1 MEKVTPMMAQYHKI
15 KEIHKDAILM
25 FRLGDFYEMFFE
37 DALAASK
44 ILQIALTARNGT
56 PMCGIPYHALD
67 NYLSKLIR
75 AGKKVAICDQ
85 VTEPTGKG
93 IVERE
98 VMRVVTPG
106 TTFDENIIDSRT
118 NNYVACAYENK
129 GIFGFAYCDITTGD
143 FYSTEVQSLNELG
156 SEILRITPAEI
167 IYDKKLSDNSQDLI
181 TKGSL
186 IHFLKS
192 LRNIYAFPFSYAKV
206 PDENLKKYFGVHS
219 LSVFGLEEKDSA
231 IFASAMLYEY
241 LLETQKSD
249 IKHIQKISSYCVSDF
264 MVLDQSCIRNLE
276 LFYTSRDKKEG
287 SVISILDNTKTP
299 MGGRMIRSFLLHPLL
314 QKSEIENRLNKVSFF
329 VSDSTLLRNLREML
343 GEIFDIERLLSRL
356 SLGTGNARDL
366 VALKSSLKSLPT
378 IKKLFLN
385 FDQSTENFTKNPFSE
400 ITENLGDFSVL
411 TDLIDKAIV
420 NEAPLT
426 VKEGGIIK
434 DSFDKDLDDLRN
446 IGTEGKTF
454 IKDLQE
460 REILRTGIS
469 SLKVKFNSVFGY
481 YIEISNTNLS
491 AVPQDYIRKQTLV
504 NAERF
509 ITPELKEYEE
519 KVLNAEEKIRQLEYE
534 IFYKVRME
542 VVKLMS
548 KIKACARAIGL
559 LDVFSTFAF
568 NAVKNNYCRPEIIED
583 DNSFE
588 IINGRHPVIERLN
601 ESSNFVPNDLTM
613 ADDLRFLL
621 ITGPNMG
628 GKSTYLRQV
637 AIIVLL
643 AQIGSFVPASS
654 VQTPVF
660 DRIFTRVGA
669 SDNLIQGEST
679 FMVEMQETSHIL
691 NHATK
696 KSLIILD
703 EVGRGTSTY
712 DGVSIAW
719 AITEYIHNFVKAKT
733 LFATHYHELI
743 GLVDGLSSAKNLSV
757 AVKENEREGVVF
769 LYKIIEGGIDRSY
782 GIEVAKLAG
791 LPHEIVSR
799 AKEVLIDLESKRINK
814 PSFDPSQLKLFDAS
828 DRTHGILTELR
839 DLDIDSLTP
848 LQALQKLDEIKK
860 KSGS

>member
-1 MEKVTPMMAQYHKI
+1 MEKITPMMAQYHRI
-15 KEIHKDAILM
+15 KEIHQDCILM

-37 DALAASK
+37 DALVASK
-44 ILQIALTARNGT
+44 ILQIALTARHT
-56 PMCGIPYHALD
+56 VPMCGVPYHALE
-67 NYLSKLIR
+67 NYLSKLTR
-75 AGKKVAICDQ
+75 AGKKIAICDQ
-85 VTEPTGKG
+85 MTEPNGKG

-98 VMRVVTPG
+98 VIRVVTPG
-106 TTFDENIIDSRT
+106 TTFDENIIDSKA
-118 NNYVACAYENK
+118 NNYVACMYEHG

-143 FYSTEVQSLNELG
+143 FYSTEVKSLGELG
-156 SEILRITPAEI
+156 SEISRVSPSEI
-167 IYDKKLSDNSQDLI
+167 IYDPTSKESFLN
-181 TKGSL
+181 
-186 IHFLKS
+186 FLKG
-192 LRNIYAFPFSYAKV
+192 LKNIYAFPFSYVKV
-206 PDENLKKYFGVHS
+206 PDESLKKYFCVHS
-219 LSVFGLEEKDSA
+219 LSVFGLEEKNSA

-241 LLETQKSD
+241 LIETQKSD
-249 IKHIQKISSYCVSDF
+249 IKHVQKISFYFVSDF
-264 MVLDQSCIRNLE
+264 MILDQACIRNLE
-276 LFYTSRDKKEG
+276 LFYTSRDKKDG
-287 SVISILDNTKTP
+287 SVISILDNTKTS
-299 MGGRMIRSFLLHPLL
+299 MGGRMIRNFLLHPLL
-314 QKSEIENRLNKVSFF
+314 KKSEIDGRLSKVSFF

-343 GEIFDIERLLSRL
+343 GEIFDIERLLSRV

-366 VALKSSLKSLPT
+366 VALKESLKVLPK
-378 IKKLFLN
+378 IKKLSDFKGLE
-385 FDQSTENFTKNPFSE
+385 DLVLG
-400 ITENLGDFSVL
+400 LGDFSTL
-411 TDLIDKAIV
+411 IDLIDKAIV
-420 NEAPLT
+420 DSAPLT
-426 VKEGGIIK
+426 VREGGIIK
-434 DSFDKDLDDLRN
+434 DFFDKGLDELRN

-454 IKDLQE
+454 IKNLQE

-481 YIEISNTNLS
+481 YMEISNANLS
-491 AVPQDYIRKQTLV
+491 AVPENFIRKQTLV

-519 KVLNAEEKIRQLEYE
+519 KVLNAEEKIKQLEYE

-542 VVKLMS
+542 VVKSMS
-548 KIKACARAIGL
+548 EIKACARAIAL

-568 NAVKNNYCRPEIIED
+568 NAVRNNYCRPEIFQED
-583 DNSFE
+583 SSGTGVFK
-588 IINGRHPVIERLN
+588 ITNGRHPVIERLN
-601 ESSNFVPNDLTM
+601 ESSNFVPNDLNM
-613 ADDLRFLL
+613 SDDLRFLL

-637 AIIVLL
+637 AIIVLM
-643 AQIGSFVPASS
+643 AQIGSYVPADNAKI
-654 VQTPVF
+654 PVF

-691 NHATK
+691 NHATH

-719 AITEYIHNFVKAKT
+719 AITEYINNFVKAKT

-743 GLVDGLSSAKNLSV
+743 GLVDGLNSAKNLSV
-757 AVKENEREGVVF
+757 AVKETLDGGVAGESGGIVF

-791 LPHEIVSR
+791 LPHEIVER
-799 AKEVLIDLESKRINK
+799 AKEVLVDLENKKINK
-814 PSFDPSQLKLFDAS
+814 PSSDPSQMKLFDAS
-828 DRTHGILTELR
+828 ERNHGILREIR
-839 DLDIDSLTP
+839 GIDIDSLTP

>member
-37 DALAASK
+37 DAIVSSK

-56 PMCGIPYHALD
+56 PMCGVPYHALD
-67 NYLSKLIR
+67 NYLSKLTR

-85 VTEPTGKG
+85 VTEPNGKG

-98 VMRVVTPG
+98 VIRVVTPG

-118 NNYVACAYENK
+118 NNYVACAYEHS
-129 GIFGFAYCDITTGD
+129 GVFGFAYCDITTGD
-143 FYSTEVQSLNELG
+143 FYSTEVSTLNELS
-156 SEILRITPAEI
+156 SEISRVSPAEI
-167 IYDKKLSDNSQDLI
+167 IYDKKLSDNPHNLI
-181 TKGSL
+181 SKNSL
-186 IHFLKS
+186 LNFLKD
-192 LRNIYAFPFSYAKV
+192 LRSVYAFPFSYTKV
-206 PDENLKKYFGVHS
+206 PDENLKKYFGIHS
-219 LSVFGLEEKDSA
+219 LSVFGLENKIYA
-231 IFASAMLYEY
+231 TFASAMLYEY
-241 LLETQKSD
+241 LVETQKSD
-249 IKHIQKISSYCVSDF
+249 IKHIQKISYYYVSDF
-264 MVLDQSCIRNLE
+264 MILDQSCIRNLE
-276 LFYTSRDKKEG
+276 LFYTSLDKKEG

-299 MGGRMIRSFLLHPLL
+299 MGGRMIRSLLLHPLL
-314 QKSEIENRLNKVSFF
+314 EKSEIENRLNKVSFF
-329 VSDSTLLRNLREML
+329 VSDSTLLRNLREIL

-366 VALKSSLKSLPT
+366 VALKESLKSSST
-378 IKKLFLN
+378 IKKLSDFLGLT
-385 FDQSTENFTKNPFSE
+385 DLISD
-400 ITENLGDFSVL
+400 LGDFSELV
-411 TDLIDKAIV
+411 DLIDKAILD
-420 NEAPLT
+420 APLLS
-426 VKEGGIIK
+426 VKDGGIIK
-434 DSFDKDLDDLRN
+434 DSFDAELDSLRN

-460 REILRTGIS
+460 REISRTGIS

-548 KIKACARAIGL
+548 EIKACARAIAL

-568 NAVKNNYCRPEIIED
+568 NAVKNNYCRPEILEN

-588 IINGRHPVIERLN
+588 IENGRHPVIESLN
-601 ESSNFVPNDLTM
+601 ESSNFVPNDLIM
-613 ADDLRFLL
+613 NNDLRFLL

-637 AIIVLL
+637 AIIVLM
-643 AQIGSFVPASS
+643 AQIGSYVPANS
-654 VQTPVF
+654 VRIPLF

-691 NHATK
+691 NHATD

-743 GLVDGLSSAKNLSV
+743 ALVDGLDSAKNLSV
-757 AVKENEREGVVF
+757 AVKENERDGVVF
-769 LYKIIEGGIDRSY
+769 LYKIIDGGVDRSY

-791 LPHEIVSR
+791 LPNEIVSR
-799 AKEVLIDLESKRINK
+799 AKEVLIDLENQKINK
-814 PSFDPSQLKLFDAS
+814 PSFDPSQLKLFEPS

-839 DLDIDSLTP
+839 ALDIDSLTP

>member
-37 DALAASK
+37 DAQNASK
-44 ILQIALTARNGT
+44 ILQIALTARHGT

-67 NYLSKLIR
+67 NYLSKLTR

-85 VTEPTGKG
+85 VTEPNGKG

-98 VMRVVTPG
+98 VIRVVTPG
-106 TTFDENIIDSRT
+106 TTFDENIIDSRA

-143 FYSTEVQSLNELG
+143 FHSTEVQNLNELG
-156 SEILRITPAEI
+156 SEILRVSPAEI
-167 IYDKKLSDNSQDLI
+167 IYDSNS
-181 TKGSL
+181 KENFVN
-186 IHFLKS
+186 FLKS
-192 LRNIYAFPFSYAKV
+192 LKEIYAFPFSYVKV
-206 PDENLKKYFGVHS
+206 PEESLKKYFGIHS
-219 LSVFGLEEKDSA
+219 LSVFGLEEKVSA
-231 IFASAMLYEY
+231 IFASGMLYEY

-249 IKHIQKISSYCVSDF
+249 IKHIQKISSYAVSDF
-264 MVLDQSCIRNLE
+264 MILDQSCIRNLE
-276 LFYTSRDKKEG
+276 IFYTSRDKKEG

-299 MGGRMIRSFLLHPLL
+299 MGGRMMRSFILHPLL
-314 QKSEIENRLNKVSFF
+314 KKSEIDDRLSKVSFF
-329 VSDSTLLRNLREML
+329 FSDSTLLRNLRDIL
-343 GEIFDIERLLSRL
+343 NEIFDIERLLSRL

-366 VALKSSLKSLPT
+366 VALKSSLKVLPT
-378 IKKLFLN
+378 IKKLSN
-385 FDQSTENFTKNPFSE
+385 FSGLEDLISG
-400 ITENLGDFSVL
+400 LGDFSAL

-420 NEAPLT
+420 DAPSLT

-434 DSFDKDLDDLRN
+434 DSYNEELDELRN

-454 IKDLQE
+454 IRNLQE
-460 REILRTGIS
+460 REVERTGIS
-469 SLKVKFNSVFGY
+469 SLKIKFNNVFGY

-491 AVPQDYIRKQTLV
+491 AVPSDYIRKQTLV

-542 VVKLMS
+542 VVKQMS
-548 KIKACARAIGL
+548 EIKACARAVAL
-559 LDVFSTFAF
+559 TDVFSTFAF
-568 NAVKNNYCRPEIIED
+568 NAVKNNYCRPEILED
-583 DNSFE
+583 DYSFE
-588 IINGRHPVIERLN
+588 ITNGRHPVIERLN
-601 ESSNFVPNDLTM
+601 ESSNFVPNDLNM
-613 ADDLRFLL
+613 NDDLRFLL

-637 AIIVLL
+637 AIIVLM
-643 AQIGSFVPASS
+643 AQIGSYVPADNAKM
-654 VQTPVF
+654 PVF

-669 SDNLIQGEST
+669 SDNLVQGEST
-679 FMVEMQETSHIL
+679 FMVEMQEASHIL
-691 NHATK
+691 NHATD

-743 GLVDGLSSAKNLSV
+743 GLIDGLTSAKNFSV
-757 AVKENEREGVVF
+757 AIKENERDGVVF

-791 LPHEIVSR
+791 LPYEIVER
-799 AKEVLIDLESKRINK
+799 AKEVLVDLENKKINK
-814 PSFDPSQLKLFDAS
+814 PSPDPSQMKLFEANE
-828 DRTHGILTELR
+828 RTHGILSELR
-839 DLDIDSLTP
+839 TLDIDSLTP

-860 KSGS
+860 RSGS

>member
-1 MEKVTPMMAQYHKI
+1 MEKVTPMMAQYHRI

-37 DALAASK
+37 DAQNASK
-44 ILQIALTARNGT
+44 ILQIALTARHGT

-67 NYLSKLIR
+67 NYLSKLTR

-98 VMRVVTPG
+98 VMRIVTPG

-143 FYSTEVQSLNELG
+143 FHSTEVQNLNELG
-156 SEILRITPAEI
+156 SEILRVSPAEI
-167 IYDKKLSDNSQDLI
+167 IYDSNS
-181 TKGSL
+181 KENFVS
-186 IHFLKS
+186 FLKS
-192 LRNIYAFPFSYAKV
+192 LKEIYAFPFSYVKV
-206 PDENLKKYFGVHS
+206 SEESLKKYFGIHS
-219 LSVFGLEEKDSA
+219 LGVFGLTDRTSA
-231 IFASAMLYEY
+231 IFASGMLYEY

-249 IKHIQKISSYCVSDF
+249 IKHIQKISSYAVSDF
-264 MVLDQSCIRNLE
+264 MILDQSCIRNLE
-276 LFYTSRDKKEG
+276 IFYTSRDKKEG

-299 MGGRMIRSFLLHPLL
+299 MGGRMMRSFMLHPLL
-314 QKSEIENRLNKVSFF
+314 KKNEIDERLNKVSFF
-329 VSDSTLLRNLREML
+329 VSDSNLLRNLRDL
-343 GEIFDIERLLSRL
+343 LNEIFDIERLLSRL

-366 VALKSSLKSLPT
+366 VALKESLKILPT
-378 IKKLFLN
+378 IKKLS
-385 FDQSTENFTKNPFSE
+385 DFSN
-400 ITENLGDFSVL
+400 ISDLISDLGDFSVL

-420 NEAPLT
+420 DAPSLT
-426 VKEGGIIK
+426 VREGGIIK
-434 DSFDKDLDDLRN
+434 DSYNEELDELRN

-454 IKDLQE
+454 IRNLQE
-460 REILRTGIS
+460 REISRTGIS
-469 SLKVKFNSVFGY
+469 SLKIKFNSVFGY
-481 YIEISNTNLS
+481 YIEISKSNLS
-491 AVPQDYIRKQTLV
+491 AVPENYIRKQTLV

-542 VVKLMS
+542 VVKNMNE
-548 KIKACARAIGL
+548 IQACARAIAL
-559 LDVFSTFAF
+559 IDVFSTFAF
-568 NAVKNNYCRPEIIED
+568 NAVKNNYCRPKILED
-583 DNSFE
+583 DDSFE
-588 IINGRHPVIERLN
+588 ITNGRHPVIERLN
-601 ESSNFVPNDLTM
+601 ESSNFVPNDLAM
-613 ADDLRFLL
+613 SDDLRFLL

-637 AIIVLL
+637 AIIVLM
-643 AQIGSFVPASS
+643 AQIGSYVPADSAKM
-654 VQTPVF
+654 PIF

-669 SDNLIQGEST
+669 SDNLVQGEST
-679 FMVEMQETSHIL
+679 FMVEMQEASHIL
-691 NHATK
+691 NHATD

-733 LFATHYHELI
+733 LFATHYHELM
-743 GLVDGLSSAKNLSV
+743 GLADSLTSAKNFSV
-757 AVKENEREGVVF
+757 AIKENERDGVVF

-791 LPHEIVSR
+791 LPYEIVER
-799 AKEVLIDLESKRINK
+799 AKEVLVDLENKKINK
-814 PSFDPSQLKLFDAS
+814 PAPDPSQMKLFEANE
-828 DRTHGILTELR
+828 RTHGILSELR
-839 DLDIDSLTP
+839 TLDIDSLTP

-860 KSGS
+860 RSGS

>member
-1 MEKVTPMMAQYHKI
+1 MEKITPMMAQYHKI

-37 DALAASK
+37 DAQNASK

-67 NYLSKLIR
+67 NYLSKLTR

-98 VMRVVTPG
+98 VMRVITPG

-129 GIFGFAYCDITTGD
+129 GIFGFAYCDVTTGD
-143 FYSTEVQSLNELG
+143 FYSTEVQTLNELG
-156 SEILRITPAEI
+156 SEILRISPAEI
-167 IYDKKLSDNSQDLI
+167 IYDRKLSDNTNDL
-181 TKGSL
+181 TSKNSL
-186 IHFLKS
+186 LNFLKGLKS
-192 LRNIYAFPFSYAKV
+192 IYAFPFSYVKV
-206 PDENLKKYFGVHS
+206 PGESLKKYFGIHS
-219 LSVFGLEEKDSA
+219 LSVFGLEDKHSA

-264 MVLDQSCIRNLE
+264 MILDQACIRNLE
-276 LFYTSRDKKEG
+276 LFYTSRDKKDG

-299 MGGRMIRSFLLHPLL
+299 MGGRMIRNFLLHPLL
-314 QKSEIENRLNKVSFF
+314 KKSEIEDRLSKVSFF
-329 VSDSTLLRNLREML
+329 VSDSTLLRNLRDIL
-343 GEIFDIERLLSRL
+343 NDIFDIERLLSRL

-378 IKKLFLN
+378 IKKLSN
-385 FDQSTENFTKNPFSE
+385 FYGLEDLISG
-400 ITENLGDFSVL
+400 LGDFSVL
-411 TDLIDKAIV
+411 TDLIDNAIV
-420 NEAPLT
+420 DEAPLT

-434 DSFDKDLDDLRN
+434 DSFDKELDELRN
-446 IGTEGKTF
+446 IGTEGKNF
-454 IKDLQE
+454 IKNLQE
-460 REILRTGIS
+460 REIIRTGIS
-469 SLKVKFNSVFGY
+469 SLKIKFNSVFGY
-481 YIEISNTNLS
+481 YIEISNTNLA
-491 AVPQDYIRKQTLV
+491 AVPSDYIRKQTLV

-519 KVLNAEEKIRQLEYE
+519 KVLNAEEKIKQLEYE

-542 VVKLMS
+542 VVKNMS
-548 KIKACARAIGL
+548 EIKACARAIAL

-568 NAVKNNYCRPEIIED
+568 NAVKNNYCRPEITD
-583 DNSFE
+583 NDNSFE
-588 IINGRHPVIERLN
+588 IVNGRHPVIETLN
-601 ESSNFVPNDLTM
+601 ESSNFVPNDLSM
-613 ADDLRFLL
+613 NDDLRFLL

-637 AIIVLL
+637 SIIILM
-643 AQIGSFVPASS
+643 AQIGSYAPADS
-654 VQTPVF
+654 VKIPVF

-691 NHATK
+691 NHATS
-696 KSLIILD
+696 KSFIILD

-743 GLVDGLSSAKNLSV
+743 GLVDGLTAAKNLSV
-757 AVKENEREGVVF
+757 AVKENERDGVVF
-769 LYKIIEGGIDRSY
+769 LYKIIDGGIDRSY

-791 LPHEIVSR
+791 LPHGIVDR
-799 AKEVLIDLESKRINK
+799 AKEVLVDLENKRINK
-814 PSFDPSQLKLFDAS
+814 PSFDPSQLKLFEAS
-828 DRTHGILTELR
+828 DRTHGILTDLR
-839 DLDIDSLTP
+839 AIDINSLTP

-860 KSGS
+860 RSGS